1 MKKQLCWILAVLLC
15 GCSTGLKTD
24 ENKANIVYAAA
35 EYCADDECS
44 EKVRVKYND
53 SEIKKLEAY
62 LDALPVM
69 SDAKQSGNIIAK
81 LVMQDDEGMQYTIT
95 EDSRTEPD
103 GISYYLNDLSQERS
117 LPVSKEPSLLKQ
129 LRALAGELL
138 AKDETLGYELKDD
151 YFVVSY
157 SDQYVTRTA
166 PGGQPYFEEN
176 VLRGDPVY
184 FLLFF
189 IDESFTEYTQIKDQ
203 RRLLTGLLNQLEF
216 ADNYTPDI
224 MPYGDSLLY
233 SAESIGSDL
242 VLNKGN
248 ELISGFTLP
257 PLTTSM
263 LGVSGYA
270 HYYYDQGSN
279 QYLKQIAKDTMPA
292 SILDTL
298 FVPIQIEG
306 NHVRLAKVKVQNFMF
321 SHANYIQSF
330 QPIIEGVPVQLL
342 FNYESLFDTVV
353 NHLDK
358 LAIYDVELDDQQ
370 RLKSVEIIRQSP
382 AHDELPIQASDFIL
396 NENGDNSIYTYRS
409 ISETARV
416 YNAIMGSLNYQIIQS
431 ALVEGESF
439 IEIRLRYG
447 YENQVSEK
455 HILIDKSDGSI
466 LDDGLLNERYFKGQL
481 TSQLEKQLED
491 QNIEACALAYADNL
505 NTARCYVK
513 PIIADTYDP
522 NQHHLVFSSFALDEQ
537 GKLYLPIMIREY
549 GAAAQPI
556 KLYPQH

>member
-1 MKKQLCWILAVLLC
+1 
-15 GCSTGLKTD
+15 
-24 ENKANIVYAAA
+24 
-35 EYCADDECS
+35 
-44 EKVRVKYND
+44 
-53 SEIKKLEAY
+53 
-62 LDALPVM
+62 
-69 SDAKQSGNIIAK
+69 
-81 LVMQDDEGMQYTIT
+81 
-95 EDSRTEPD
+95 
-103 GISYYLNDLSQERS
+103 
-117 LPVSKEPSLLKQ
+117 
-129 LRALAGELL
+129 
-138 AKDETLGYELKDD
+138 
-151 YFVVSY
+151 
-157 SDQYVTRTA
+157 
-166 PGGQPYFEEN
+166 
-176 VLRGDPVY
+176 
-184 FLLFF
+184 
-189 IDESFTEYTQIKDQ
+189 
-203 RRLLTGLLNQLEF
+203 
-216 ADNYTPDI
+216 
-224 MPYGDSLLY
+224 
-233 SAESIGSDL
+233 
-242 VLNKGN
+242 
-248 ELISGFTLP
+248 
-257 PLTTSM
+257 
-263 LGVSGYA
+263 
-270 HYYYDQGSN
+270 
-279 QYLKQIAKDTMPA
+279 MPA
-292 SILDTL
+292 SVLDTL

-416 YNAIMGSLNYQIIQS
+416 YNAVMGSLNYQIIQS
-431 ALVEGESF
+431 ALVDGESF

-481 TSQLEKQLED
+481 ASQLEKQLAD

-522 NQHHLVFSSFALDEQ
+522 NQNHLVFSSFALDEQ